1 MRNEEISKIT
11 VAQLRQEY
19 LENGVIPSRDVLEE
33 LRSDCRRGVRQI
45 CRSIENREAA
55 RKEKE
60 RRCGQLLK
68 LEESLRAEGY
78 QMIAG
83 VDESGVG
90 TVAGPVV
97 AAAVVFSPGVK
108 ILGVDDSKRLDEKTR
123 QDLLVEINQRAAGIG
138 IGIAQVE
145 EIDSI
150 NVYQAS
156 LQALKRAVRNLP
168 MRPDYLLVDARVVP
182 QTKIQ
187 QECFV
192 KGDSRHFSIAAA
204 SILAKTRRDSLM
216 IDLDSLYP
224 GYGLATHKGYATPQH
239 LEAIRRKGPSP
250 IHRTSYQCISEL
262 VGKCTDVFYRLK
274 DSLSEARSQAR
285 LSEWHQEFLEGRS
298 QLRVGEI
305 RKLQTLFR
313 RRFER

>member
-1 MRNEEISKIT
+1 MLTEKISKTT

-19 LENGVIPSRDVLEE
+19 LGNGVIPSRGVLEK
-33 LRSDCRRGVRQI
+33 LRSDGRRGVRQI
-45 CRSIENREAA
+45 CRAIENREAA
-55 RKEKE
+55 RKERE

-156 LQALKRAVRNLP
+156 LQALKRAVRDLP

-182 QTKIQ
+182 QTKIR

-216 IDLDSLYP
+216 VDLDFLYP

-262 VGKCTDVFYRLK
+262 MGKCTDAFYRLK
-274 DSLSEARSQAR
+274 DSLSGACSQAR
-285 LSEWHQEFLEGRS
+285 LSEWRQEFLEGRS
-298 QLRVGEI
+298 QLEVGEI

>member
-1 MRNEEISKIT
+1 MLNEIISKST
-11 VAQLRQEY
+11 VAKLRQKY
-19 LENGVIPSRDVLEE
+19 LEKGVIPSRDVLDE

-45 CRSIENREAA
+45 CRAIESREAA

-60 RRCGQLLK
+60 RRCGQLLE
-68 LEESLRAEGY
+68 LEEGLRAKGY

-97 AAAVVFSPGVK
+97 AAAVVFSPGAK
-108 ILGVDDSKRLDEKTR
+108 IIGVDDSKRLDEKMR
-123 QDLLVEINQRAAGIG
+123 QDLVVEINQRAAGIG

-145 EIDSI
+145 EIDSV

-156 LQALKRAVRNLP
+156 LQALKRAVCDLP
-168 MRPDYLLVDARVVP
+168 MQPDYLLVDARVVP
-182 QTKIQ
+182 QTKIR

-192 KGDSRHFSIAAA
+192 KGDSHHFSIAAA
-204 SILAKTRRDSLM
+204 SILAKTRRDALM
-216 IDLDSLYP
+216 VDLDLLYP
-224 GYGLATHKGYATPQH
+224 GYGLARHKGYATPQH

-262 VGKCTDVFYRLK
+262 TGKCTDVFYCLK
-274 DSLSEARSQAR
+274 DSLSGARSQAR
-285 LSEWHQEFLEGRS
+285 LSEWRQEFLEGRS
-298 QLRVGEI
+298 RLRVGEI

-313 RRFER
+313 RRSER